1 MVCAAVLVPGWS
13 GLSTDSVGEG
23 RHVQTRSVYRPVAH
37 SPLVIDNER
46 RSAMDP
52 EIGVL
57 RQLDHEWESIVVRH
71 RGSRAIRKWGAGESA
86 LCGMRTLGEVI
97 DRVNERGHPEE
108 SDAVLLILLRH
119 AAADDLAA
127 RTVLQAMMPAV
138 KRMTAK
144 FSTCGAWSAEETAAV
159 VVAAMWERIRCY
171 PVDRR
176 PRKASANLS
185 LDTRQRVWRTGMKQ
199 VHGRVP
205 RSNTLQNA

>member
-1 MVCAAVLVPGWS
+1 
-13 GLSTDSVGEG
+13 
-23 RHVQTRSVYRPVAH
+23 
-37 SPLVIDNER
+37 
-46 RSAMDP
+46 MDP

-57 RQLDHEWESIVVRH
+57 RQLDHEWERIAVTPP
-71 RGSRAIRKWGAGESA
+71 GSRAVRKWRVGEPA
-86 LCGMRTLGEVI
+86 LCGLRTLAEVV

-108 SDAVLLILLRH
+108 SDAVLLALLRY
-119 AAADDLAA
+119 APTDDLAA
-127 RTVLQAMMPAV
+127 RTVLQAMMPAT

-144 FSTCGAWSAEETAAV
+144 FSTCGAWSPEETAAV
-159 VVAAMWERIRCY
+159 VVAAMWERIRSY

-205 RSNTLQNA
+205 RSA